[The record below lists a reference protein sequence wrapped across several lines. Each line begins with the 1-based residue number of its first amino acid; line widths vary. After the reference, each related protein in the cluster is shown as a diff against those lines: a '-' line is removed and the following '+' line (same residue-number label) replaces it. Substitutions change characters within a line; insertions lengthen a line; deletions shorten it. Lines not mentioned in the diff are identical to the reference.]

1 MARLDRLSVGM
12 GRRPALLVVDVS
24 RGFTDPEC
32 PLGCEAGGVVAA
44 IAALLEAFR
53 ARALPVWYTTVI
65 YTSPYQ
71 APVFRRK
78 LPVLELLAPDSGWVE
93 IDPRIAPREDE
104 PVLVKHFPSAFFGT
118 DLAQQLAGA
127 GVDTLYVTGLTTSG
141 CVRAS
146 ALDALQHN
154 LRLIV
159 PREATGDR
167 DAAAHEANLYDLES
181 KYGDVVSLEDAL
193 RMLEALSRDGAG

>member
-1 MARLDRLSVGM
+1 M

-24 RGFTDPEC
+24 RGFTDPAC
-32 PLGCEAGGVVAA
+32 PLGSEAGEVVGA

-53 ARALPVWYTTVI
+53 ARGLPVWYTTVI

-71 APVFRRK
+71 AAVFRRK
-78 LPVLELLAPDSGWVE
+78 LPVLELLAPDSRWVE
-93 IDPRIAPREDE
+93 IDPRIAPRADE

-181 KYGDVVSLEDAL
+181 KYGDVVSLDDAL
-193 RMLEALSRDGAG
+193 RMLEAFPRDSGG